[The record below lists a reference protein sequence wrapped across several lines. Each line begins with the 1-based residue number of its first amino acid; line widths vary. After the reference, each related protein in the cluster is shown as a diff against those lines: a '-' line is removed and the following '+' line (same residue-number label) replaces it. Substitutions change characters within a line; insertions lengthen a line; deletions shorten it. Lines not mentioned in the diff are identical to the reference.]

1 MKKFYLLIIF
11 ILSCG
16 DVGEQKIGYVEIVE
30 NAWELFSEREFEQ
43 ARTEFTNALDYQ
55 VLNNIAEAYIGI
67 GWCNLYIANEFTD
80 ITNSNARNE
89 LRDIAYNNF
98 ISAQE
103 HDDEATDQISDEMK
117 AIMFAGLVFVYDYRL
132 LDFNEQYYNDE
143 CPECQASATCDLDDF
158 RSNCIIPL
166 AKNIVIESNN
176 LIDKQENFQFPYDPT
191 INIDDI
197 RFIRAR
203 LAFSFDDFESLEFQ
217 NNGINDVG
225 EYFIHQQE
233 ICFIND
239 FTQDCLELGF
249 EQYCIDGEPNIPV
262 EDFLGCLSSFYTPSL
277 NP

>member
-176 LIDKQENFQFPYDPT
+176 LIDKQENFEFPYDPT

-217 NNGINDVG
+217 NNGTNDVG

>member
-1 MKKFYLLIIF
+1 MKNFFLLIIF